1 MAHGYL
7 IFLVTEYPTIM
18 HYYVFSDR
26 GITVPVVTLV
36 IGGGQGTLKNIQAT
50 LKRDLPVVIIK
61 DSGRLA
67 DVFAFA
73 FDEVVKTRLILA

>member
-1 MAHGYL
+1 
-7 IFLVTEYPTIM
+7 M
-18 HYYVFSDR
+18 HYYVFSDY
-26 GITVPVVTLV
+26 GITIPVVTLV

-73 FDEVVKTRLILA
+73 FDELVKTRSILA

>member
-1 MAHGYL
+1 M
-7 IFLVTEYPTIM
+7 
-18 HYYVFSDR
+18 
-26 GITVPVVTLV
+26 TLV

-73 FDEVVKTRLILA
+73 FDELVKTRSILA